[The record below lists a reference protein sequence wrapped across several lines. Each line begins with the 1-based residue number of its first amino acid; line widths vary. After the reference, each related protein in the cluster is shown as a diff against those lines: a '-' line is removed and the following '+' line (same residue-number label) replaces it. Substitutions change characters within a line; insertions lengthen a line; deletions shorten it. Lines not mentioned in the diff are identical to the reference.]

1 VRRRPFGRDTP
12 EQDAR
17 AAIMRSIRTIRAQQQ
32 ELDRRAGSAYAGV
45 ARVEQELQ
53 LQRRALAEAGEQ
65 IRLAVAAAE
74 HAAASARADGG
85 EAAAAPYQL
94 TAEGLRAQLDVIAAS
109 GAQLDG
115 LQAGTRE
122 NTERTR
128 ALLAENRRRLGA
140 ALHEQVALL
149 ARLEELERKRLVA
162 ESLRKHHPPSR

>member
-1 VRRRPFGRDTP
+1 
-12 EQDAR
+12 
-17 AAIMRSIRTIRAQQQ
+17 
-32 ELDRRAGSAYAGV
+32 
-45 ARVEQELQ
+45 
-53 LQRRALAEAGEQ
+53 
-65 IRLAVAAAE
+65 
-74 HAAASARADGG
+74 
-85 EAAAAPYQL
+85 
-94 TAEGLRAQLDVIAAS
+94 VIAAS

-162 ESLRKHHPPSR
+162 ESLRKHHPPP